1 MRVFRPKSSVHAP
14 KRTSNVYSSLHT
26 FPYLC
31 DHPSCFR
38 EHPFGLGIALSSRLC
53 IPAAFRLLAFAAEA
67 IPSPLRICAAVAVGL
82 LVGNQT
88 VWGLSRSASSRYD
101 RRRRP
106 LYRGGALVFQNLFVR
121 TGSLPALCLLAG
133 SPHIYHR
140 SGMVSHAFTFRWMGL
155 TRPQRGFTY
164 VRHIGLSLA
173 CSSGESEPL
182 DITAP
187 ASHPAV
193 TSDAL
198 GVGNRLEH
206 WPEAVR
212 PAHSWMRLRVALCLS
227 FG

>member
-1 MRVFRPKSSVHAP
+1 MCRRCRWPTSV
-14 KRTSNVYSSLHT
+14 RS
-26 FPYLC
+26 
-31 DHPSCFR
+31 
-38 EHPFGLGIALSSRLC
+38 
-53 IPAAFRLLAFAAEA
+53 
-67 IPSPLRICAAVAVGL
+67 
-82 LVGNQT
+82 T

-106 LYRGGALVFQNLFVR
+106 LYRGGSLVLQNRFLR

-133 SPHIYHR
+133 STHIYHR

-155 TRPQRGFTY
+155 TRPHRGFTC
-164 VRHIGLSLA
+164 VRPIGLSLA
-173 CSSGESEPL
+173 CGSGESEPL

-187 ASHPAV
+187 ASYPAV

-212 PAHSWMRLRVALCLS
+212 PAHSLDATSCRTSKKPHLDK
-227 FG
+227 